1 MQQVNTKT
9 FGNFGEQLASDYLNG
24 KGYRILQRNFV
35 AFHTEIDII
44 ALDES
49 CNQIVFVEVKTL
61 KDDYFQQPYEE
72 VNRKKQKNI
81 IKTANVY
88 LQRCELDKEARFDI
102 VSIVQPQGTEPKIE
116 HIISAFSAFDYL

>member
-1 MQQVNTKT
+1 MSERNTKT
-9 FGNFGEQLASDYLNG
+9 LGNFGEQLASDYLSG